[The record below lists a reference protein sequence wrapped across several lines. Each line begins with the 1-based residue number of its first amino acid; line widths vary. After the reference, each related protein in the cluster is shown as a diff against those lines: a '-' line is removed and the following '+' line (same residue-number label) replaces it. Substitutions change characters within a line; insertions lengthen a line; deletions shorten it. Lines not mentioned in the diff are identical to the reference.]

1 MVLKEK
7 GKKLRDYSS
16 RRPKIAFELAE
27 GALTYDPDAEGMYG
41 TQETWNFSDKI
52 RKGDH
57 VAVSE
62 DSTRDRIIMKKF
74 DSDDDEFI
82 AGVVITEPK
91 WKADP
96 DGNITEAPRQDMDA
110 GTYKG
115 RTASIRL
122 FGHDVK
128 ELPVAPSNTAIGVD
142 DGLKYDPDNGVYVT
156 GGSSII
162 PLFPLEA
169 NKGGTI
175 ASLVGFFNVLE

>member
-16 RRPKIAFELAE
+16 KRPKIAFEMAE
-27 GALTYDPDAEGMYG
+27 GALTYEPDAEGMFG
-41 TQETWNFSDKI
+41 TQESWNFSDKI
-52 RKGDH
+52 RKGNH

-62 DSTRDRIIMKKF
+62 DSTRDRIIMKKA
-74 DSDDDEFI
+74 DENDEFVI
-82 AGVVITEPK
+82 GVVITEPK

-96 DGNITEAPRQDMDA
+96 DGNITEAPREDKDA

-115 RTASIRL
+115 RTATVRL

-128 ELPVAPSNTAIGVD
+128 ELPIGDTNSAIGVD
-142 DGLKYDPDNGVYVT
+142 DGLKYDPENEVYVT
-156 GGSSII
+156 GGTSIV
-162 PLFPLEA
+162 PLFPMEA

-175 ASLVGFFNVLE
+175 ASLVGFFDILK